1 MVAPAGGLSRERVI
15 RALEDN
21 GHSLPS
27 ALAALRAQFA
37 AQAAGVGACSLL
49 GVPATTYSLRAV
61 VWHRGGDASFG
72 HYLADVQRARGAAE
86 YWERYDDTAVTRRA
100 AMITPATAVGPH
112 ATAVTNGYL
121 FFYVSDGLG
130 L

>member
-1 MVAPAGGLSRERVI
+1 MRFDYSRERLLKRSDAAAVST
-15 RALEDN
+15 ALDL
-21 GHSLPS
+21 S
-27 ALAALRAQFA
+27 FA
-37 AQAAGVGACSLL
+37 AHSETAPPPLASPKA
-49 GVPATTYSLRAV
+49 ATTYSLRAV